1 MRLNVIW
8 SSRLTAPDGS
18 DSRCG
23 RARRRA
29 PTTEAQYLDK
39 IEFGTDGWRAVIAEQ
54 FTFENV
60 ERVSHAIG
68 SYVNQTFPNE
78 SPSLLLPVLIG
89 YDTRFLA
96 DRFAY
101 RAAQVLSEMGIAV
114 KLSNHDLPTPC
125 LAFAAQREPSAGA
138 MQFTASHN
146 PPEYCGIKYITPFG
160 GPATGDITASIVSH
174 LKEESAF
181 AGSKATIPT
190 YDFKPTYIEALTK
203 LVDLSRI
210 GQSKLRI
217 GYDALYSTSRGY
229 IDSILESAGVELK
242 VLHNWRD
249 PNFGGLMPEPK
260 REYLKELMG
269 LVKAHQCDGGIA
281 TDGDADRFAVIDERG
296 EYMSPN
302 QLLCLLTRHLVK
314 NRGFGGAVVRT
325 VATTHMLDRV
335 ARKYD
340 LELVETPVGF
350 KYIGE
355 QMRTRDVLI
364 GGEESGGVS
373 IKGHIPEKDGILAN
387 LLILEMMAYS
397 AKPLS
402 RIWQDLVLEIGQPLV
417 SARADLKLHG
427 PIQKALMAKLA
438 AEPFKSLAGAEVTR
452 VNQLDGIKFY
462 IDEDNWLLV
471 RASGTEPLLRFYAES
486 ASQAKAEALVDDSK
500 RQLQETLTSLENSA
514 KLSVQRDIAKM
525 VP

>member
-1 MRLNVIW
+1 MDN
-8 SSRLTAPDGS
+8 
-18 DSRCG
+18 
-23 RARRRA
+23 
-29 PTTEAQYLDK
+29 

-68 SYVNQTFPNE
+68 TYVSQTFPAAA
-78 SPSLLLPVLIG
+78 SGSLPVLIG

-96 DRFAY
+96 DRFAQ
-101 RAAQVLSEMGIAV
+101 RAAQVLSEMGLAV
-114 KLSNHDLPTPC
+114 KLTNHDLPTPC
-125 LAFAAQREPSAGA
+125 LAFAAQNEPSAGA

-160 GPATGDITASIVSH
+160 GPATGDITAKIVSH
-174 LKEESAF
+174 LREETGYSG
-181 AGSKATIPT
+181 GSKSAIPT
-190 YDFKPTYIEALTK
+190 HDFKVAYIDALTK
-203 LVDLSRI
+203 KVDLARI
-210 GQSKLRI
+210 GESKLRV

-229 IDSILESAGVELK
+229 IDGILEGAGVELK

-249 PNFGGLMPEPK
+249 PNFGGVMPEPK
-260 REYLKELMG
+260 KEYLKELMG
-269 LVKAHQCDGGIA
+269 LVKAHQCDCGIA

-302 QLLCLLTRHLVK
+302 QLLCLLARHLVK
-314 NRGFGGAVVRT
+314 NRGFKGAIVRT
-325 VATTHMLDRV
+325 VATTHMLDKL
-335 ARKYD
+335 ARRYE

-355 QMRTRDVLI
+355 QMRTRDVLL

-387 LLILEMMAYS
+387 LLILEMMAYA

-417 SARADLKLHG
+417 GARADLKLHG
-427 PIQKALMAKLA
+427 PVQKSLMAKLA
-438 AEPFKSLAGAEVTR
+438 AEPFASLAGAEITR
-452 VNQLDGIKFY
+452 VSQVDGIKFY
-462 IDEDNWLLV
+462 IDDGNWLLV
-471 RASGTEPLLRFYAES
+471 RASGTEPLLRLYAES
-486 ASQAKAEALVDDSK
+486 ESLAKAEALIDDSK
-500 RQLQETLTSLENSA
+500 RRLAETLTSLENSA
-514 KLSVQRDIAKM
+514 KLSLQRDIAKT